1 MNLLVDTDAFCKLGV
16 AGLIE
21 DAAGVF
27 GTRLPGCGRL
37 PGLPHMLRRGNLV
50 KRYGRDTCDAL
61 IPHAEA
67 MPALPK
73 PGAAALDP
81 LAANDAIDPG
91 EAQLFAAAA
100 ESGLLV
106 ISGDK
111 RAIQALKHVR
121 EIHAP
126 LARRLVTLEAI
137 LLKLCERLGLEDL
150 RRRVGPLAMHD
161 RAVGTCFPP
170 EIRIPGT
177 ACDRIMEV
185 SLPKSIPCFCGTL
198 TQRIDRD
205 IRT

>member
-27 GTRLPGCGRL
+27 GARLPDCGRL
-37 PGLPHMLRRGNLV
+37 PALPHMLRRGAIV
-50 KRYGRDTCDAL
+50 KRYGRNACDAL
-61 IPHAEA
+61 ILHAET
-67 MPALPK
+67 MPALPR
-73 PGAAALDP
+73 PGAAALDL

-100 ESGLLV
+100 ELGIPV

-111 RAIQALKHVR
+111 RAMRALKHVR

-137 LLKLCERLGLEDL
+137 LLKLCERLGLEDV

-161 RAVGTCFPP
+161 RAVKACFS
-170 EIRIPGT
+170 PGNPDPRDGLRSYNGSLV
-177 ACDRIMEV
+177 AEVHPLLLWDPDAKDR
-185 SLPKSIPCFCGTL
+185 P
-198 TQRIDRD
+198 
-205 IRT
+205 

>member
-27 GTRLPGCGRL
+27 GVRLPDCGRL
-37 PGLPHMLRRGNLV
+37 PALPHMLRRGNLA

-67 MPALPK
+67 MPAVPR

-81 LAANDAIDPG
+81 LAASDAIDPG

-100 ESGLLV
+100 EFGLLV

-111 RAIQALKHVR
+111 RAMRALKHVR
-121 EIHAP
+121 EIYAP
-126 LARRLVTLEAI
+126 LARRIVTLEAI
-137 LLKLCERLGLEDL
+137 LLKLCERLGPEDV

-161 RAVGTCFPP
+161 RAVGACFS
-170 EIRIPGT
+170 PGNPDPRDGLRSYNGSLV
-177 ACDRIMEV
+177 AEV
-185 SLPKSIPCFCGTL
+185 QPLLLWDPDA
-198 TQRIDRD
+198 RIDRD
-205 IRT
+205 VRT

>member
-16 AGLIE
+16 AGLLE

-27 GTRLPGCGRL
+27 GARLPDCGRL
-37 PGLPHMLRRGNLV
+37 PALPHMLRRGALA
-50 KRYGRDTCDAL
+50 KRYGRNACDAL

-67 MPALPK
+67 MPVLPK

-100 ESGLLV
+100 EFGLLV
-106 ISGDK
+106 VSGDK
-111 RAIQALKHVR
+111 RAMRALKHVR

-126 LARRLVTLEAI
+126 LARRLVTLEAV

-150 RRRVGPLAMHD
+150 RRRVGPLAVHD
-161 RAVGTCFPP
+161 RAIGVCFSRGSPDP
-170 EIRIPGT
+170 RDGLRSYNERIVS
-177 ACDRIMEV
+177 EV
-185 SLPKSIPCFCGTL
+185 HPLLLWNPDAKERP
-198 TQRIDRD
+198 
-205 IRT
+205 